1 MLKKTLV
8 SLLILMVANLALAPA
23 ALGANVSDKKREFV
37 EKLKANI
44 ESQGVGEQ
52 SKIKL
57 TLTNGTKI
65 EGYISEISE
74 TGFTVVSK
82 KDGKNITVAYPQV
95 KQAKGNNWSAKNVIG
110 IAILTGIFVVLIIAV
125 ATSKD

>member
-1 MLKKTLV
+1 MLQKTLV
-8 SLLILMVANLALAPA
+8 SLLILLVANLALAPA

-57 TLTNGTKI
+57 KLTNGTKI
-65 EGYISEISE
+65 EGYISEINES
-74 TGFTVVSK
+74 GFTVVSK

-95 KQAKGNNWSAKNVIG
+95 KQAKGNNWTAKNVIG